1 MNQLKKIKLAFIR
14 QKYRPDGGAERFLA
28 RAIDALKKDIDITLF
43 TRKWQK
49 QDNIEVIECNPRKWS
64 RISRE
69 DGFIKAVCKEVC
81 KHNFDL
87 VQSHERTPCC
97 DIFRAGDGIHEEL
110 LKQTNKVTPAFQ
122 RAMRKISRFHN
133 HRIKAEGKL
142 FNSKQLKA
150 IICNSQMV
158 ADEIKEYFPN
168 AADKTRVIYSC
179 IDFSEFNPELKQ
191 ERARIRSELN
201 IPESETVYLF
211 VGSGFKRKGAAAAI
225 AALARLEEGVL
236 LIVGKDKNINKYK
249 RLASDLQIADRV
261 LFLGVKQDVK
271 PYYGCADAFL
281 FPTLYDPFPNVV
293 IEAMASGLPIIT
305 STKCGAAELIEQE
318 KNGFVC
324 DALDIESI
332 SKFMKKIQEP
342 ELQSKMTQEVLNTA
356 KIFSTDA
363 MIDNLTRLYSELLA
377 AK

>member
-28 RAIDALKKDIDITLF
+28 RAIDALKEDIDITLF

-49 QDNIEVIECNPRKWS
+49 QDNIEVIECNPPKWS

-69 DGFIKAVCKEVC
+69 HGFINAVCKEVSN
-81 KHNFDL
+81 HNFDL

-110 LKQTNKVTPAFQ
+110 LKQTNRVTPAFQ

-133 HRIKAEGKL
+133 HRIKAEGEL

-158 ADEIKEYFPN
+158 AEEIKEYFPD
-168 AADKTRVIYSC
+168 AADKTHVIYSC
-179 IDFSEFNPELKQ
+179 IDFSEFNPELKR
-191 ERARIRSELN
+191 ERAKIRSELN

-225 AALARLEEGVL
+225 AGLAKLDKGIL

-249 RLASDLQIADRV
+249 RLASDLKIADRV

-271 PYYGCADAFL
+271 PYYGCADTFL

-293 IEAMASGLPIIT
+293 IEAMATGLPIIT
-305 STKCGAAELIEQE
+305 STKCGAAELIEQGT
-318 KNGFVC
+318 NGFVC

-332 SKFMKKIQEP
+332 SKFMKKVQKP

-363 MIDNLTRLYSELLA
+363 MIDNLSRLYSELLA